1 MTKRFFSLLL
11 SMAIL
16 FTVTCPAFAADEDD
30 GLREATFDLVD
41 ESVTIRY
48 RLNEENRITY
58 AEVGS
63 DVIEVIGNE
72 IYLNGEL
79 IATITTEIID
89 GNSGTIEPRTGWM
102 YSDECTF
109 GDPEDYTRELDPKFH
124 NITFKKAIGEL
135 SMEVILSI
143 LVTTVQSFAKDPTG
157 ASLRPSILLSVAE
170 DVYNW
175 ARDYPKRDKI
185 YAMEYIYGHKNGM
198 GYVHKNEFIY
208 YSDRACTDEISRKTM
223 FSGWS

>member
-1 MTKRFFSLLL
+1 MV
-11 SMAIL
+11 IL
-16 FTVTCPAFAADEDD
+16 FTVTRPAFAADEDD

-124 NITFKKAIGEL
+124 NITFKKGNRGTEYGSYPFHTCDYCAIFCKRSDWGI
-135 SMEVILSI
+135 V
-143 LVTTVQSFAKDPTG
+143 
-157 ASLRPSILLSVAE
+157 
-170 DVYNW
+170 W
-175 ARDYPKRDKI
+175 A
-185 YAMEYIYGHKNGM
+185 
-198 GYVHKNEFIY
+198 
-208 YSDRACTDEISRKTM
+208 
-223 FSGWS
+223 